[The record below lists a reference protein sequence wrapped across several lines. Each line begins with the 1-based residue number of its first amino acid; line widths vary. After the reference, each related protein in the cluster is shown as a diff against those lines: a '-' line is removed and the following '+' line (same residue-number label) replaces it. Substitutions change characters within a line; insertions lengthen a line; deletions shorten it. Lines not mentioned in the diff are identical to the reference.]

1 MDQALEHG
9 GWGGIPFETTTM
21 CTSALLHVCMWMIHI
36 PGTRRVQKR
45 MSVSLKVEI
54 WMVVSYHVGAWNPVL
69 CQSNRCS
76 SALCQLL
83 PTRHPQVISFCFFS
97 RQGFSV

>member
-54 WMVVSYHVGAWNPVL
+54 WREIKLSIVTLERTQTRFSGSHL
-69 CQSNRCS
+69 QSQDWKS
-76 SALCQLL
+76 E
-83 PTRHPQVISFCFFS
+83 TR
-97 RQGFSV
+97 R